1 MEFGG
6 GAAPVWV
13 LRLTAERGMTATQVL
28 IVAIDRMA
36 REYADSGVVEV
47 APAVGELIGPGT
59 PGGRI
64 DKNVTRGFTDCRAD
78 LFRGCAG
85 LLYAISVHPAPQE
98 PAGSGWRV
106 FCACPNLDGAPL
118 RPPFPPAW
126 RRRYARLVSC
136 GLHGRGPLRRR
147 VP

>member
-106 FCACPNLDGAPL
+106 FFASARPWTSHPCACLPCLPGGGATL
-118 RPPFPPAW
+118 GW
-126 RRRYARLVSC
+126 RHTGCTGAAPC
-136 GLHGRGPLRRR
+136 GG
-147 VP
+147 